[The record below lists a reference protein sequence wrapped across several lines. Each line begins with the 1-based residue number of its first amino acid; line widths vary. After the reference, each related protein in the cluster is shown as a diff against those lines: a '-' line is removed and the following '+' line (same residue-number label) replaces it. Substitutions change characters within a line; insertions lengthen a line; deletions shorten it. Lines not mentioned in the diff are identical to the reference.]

1 LKKEVMSKGKKEVKI
16 LISFTLRFQRVTP
29 DYLRGGSLWK
39 KENIL
44 GA

>member
-1 LKKEVMSKGKKEVKI
+1 MSKGKNEVKI
-16 LISFTLRFQRVTP
+16 LISFTLRFQGVSSE
-29 DYLRGGSLWK
+29 YFRGGRLWK